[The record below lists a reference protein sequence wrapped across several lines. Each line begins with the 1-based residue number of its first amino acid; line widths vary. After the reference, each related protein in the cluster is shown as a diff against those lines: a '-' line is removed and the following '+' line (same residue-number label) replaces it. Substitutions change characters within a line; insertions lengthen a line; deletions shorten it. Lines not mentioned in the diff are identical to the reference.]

1 MFAFNSRSGLHLD
14 REKEDLLT
22 SERSHFKPIVDKL
35 DNRTQKQYA
44 DGATFVISN
53 SLEKVINNFM
63 AHINFYYFVE
73 NYLVVNQ
80 LFSSTGGF

>member
-1 MFAFNSRSGLHLD
+1 MFSFNSRSELHFD

-22 SERSHFKPIVDKL
+22 SEHSHFKPITEKL

-53 SLEKVINNFM
+53 NLEKVSIFQLDFM
-63 AHINFYYFVE
+63 PFTFVIVF
-73 NYLVVNQ
+73 LGQ
-80 LFSSTGGF
+80 L

>member
-1 MFAFNSRSGLHLD
+1 MFAFNSRSGLHID

-22 SERSHFKPIVDKL
+22 SERSHFKPISDKL

-53 SLEKVINNFM
+53 NLEKVCT
-63 AHINFYYFVE
+63 
-73 NYLVVNQ
+73 YLCN
-80 LFSSTGGF
+80 L